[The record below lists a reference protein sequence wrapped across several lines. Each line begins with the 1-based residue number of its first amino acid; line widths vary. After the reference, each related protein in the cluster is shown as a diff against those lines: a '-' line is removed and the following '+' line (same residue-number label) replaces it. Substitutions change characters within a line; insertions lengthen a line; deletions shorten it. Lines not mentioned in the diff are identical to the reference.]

1 MSDLNFLFGIN
12 KFFDRKIFAT
22 FAMLA
27 AILLSGCGQT
37 TETIV
42 VIEPTTPA
50 LDTSS
55 SNVVIEKAEPNGAS
69 TCPIEPKILRSTAQF
84 IKVEHAMSQF
94 ESSKALAQNWC
105 GQFDKLSDFS
115 TQSCD
120 KCCTSNF
127 QCR

>member
-1 MSDLNFLFGIN
+1 MYDLALVFGIN
-12 KFFDRKIFAT
+12 RFFRQKISAAVT
-22 FAMLA
+22 LLA
-27 AILLSGCGQT
+27 AILLTGCGQT

-50 LDTSS
+50 LDAS
-55 SNVVIEKAEPNGAS
+55 SNNIVIEKADPNGAS
-69 TCPIEPKILRSTAQF
+69 NCPIEPKILRSTAQF

-105 GQFDKLSDFS
+105 GQFDKLPDFS